1 VTARRPIR
9 VLWLTKGLGPG
20 GTERLLVEHAAAR
33 DDDRFEYEAAYLLPW
48 KDHLVPELARH
59 GVHAHCFDVRREL
72 DPRWLTRFDHFVH
85 RGRFDVVHVH
95 SPSIAALARPVA
107 RARSRARRPALV
119 YTEHNRWPSYRLIT
133 RVANR
138 ATYWLDDATIAV
150 SEDVRASVAS
160 HLRHRV
166 EVVHH
171 GVDLAR
177 VQAAAADREA
187 VRRELGVAEGEILAV
202 TVANL
207 RAQKNYPGLLQA
219 ARLVRDRGLP
229 VRFVAA
235 GQGPLEAEVRA
246 RHAALGFGDDFRLL
260 GYREDATRL
269 VAAADCFVLASNHEG
284 LPVSVMEALVAG
296 VPVVAPAVGGLPE
309 AVTSGDDGLL
319 VAADDPAALA
329 DAIGCVATDAVLRE
343 RLARGA
349 RDAGARFNSARAV
362 RRIEEIYRSVLG
374 RRGLT

>member
-1 VTARRPIR
+1 VIARRPIR

-33 DDDRFEYEAAYLLPW
+33 EDVQFEYEAAYLLPW
-48 KDHLVPELARH
+48 KNHLVPELARH
-59 GVHAHCFDVRREL
+59 GVRAHCFDVRREL
-72 DPRWLTRFDHFVH
+72 DPRWLTRFDHLVH

-95 SPSIAALARPVA
+95 SPSVAALARPVA

-119 YTEHNRWPSYRLIT
+119 YTEHNRWQSYRPST
-133 RVANR
+133 RAANR
-138 ATYWLDDATIAV
+138 ATYRLDDATVAV
-150 SEDVRASVAS
+150 SQDVRASVAPR
-160 HLRHRV
+160 LRDRV
-166 EVVHH
+166 EVVYH
-171 GVDLAR
+171 GVDPAR
-177 VQAAAADREA
+177 VRGAAAERDA
-187 VRRELGVAEGEILAV
+187 VRRELGVAGHELLAV

-269 VAAADCFVLASNHEG
+269 VAAADCFVLASDHEG
-284 LPVSVMEALVAG
+284 LPVGVMEALVAG

-309 AVTSGDDGLL
+309 AVTSGEDGLL
-319 VAADDPAALA
+319 VAAGDPAALA
-329 DAIGCVATDAVLRE
+329 DAIGCFATDGTLRE

-349 RDAGARFNSARAV
+349 RLAGERFDSTRAV
-362 RRIEEIYRSVLG
+362 RRIEEIYRGVL
-374 RRGLT
+374 RR